1 MAKRN
6 IAVIK
11 NEAEEN
17 WRKIVTK
24 TLDEVYGENLVNF
37 SAKGKNSKK
46 RPGIHNRLYKG
57 LYGWAKEKDSSIIQ
71 VKFAKC
77 INDHCSN
84 QPRSDYEPER
94 KKRKKTDNTAEKEIE
109 QTRRI
114 IVDDEEIETSEG
126 KKKEKEEEE
135 VDSEEESGEKEE
147 EDDSGEEED
156 SRGEEEEEEGKEN
169 GVRSK

>member
-57 LYGWAKEKDSSIIQ
+57 LYGNYNHLTTLYGSLTAKIHE
-71 VKFAKC
+71 
-77 INDHCSN
+77 
-84 QPRSDYEPER
+84 
-94 KKRKKTDNTAEKEIE
+94 
-109 QTRRI
+109 
-114 IVDDEEIETSEG
+114 
-126 KKKEKEEEE
+126 
-135 VDSEEESGEKEE
+135 
-147 EDDSGEEED
+147 
-156 SRGEEEEEEGKEN
+156 
-169 GVRSK
+169 